1 MMTFKLEVIT
11 VIMRQ
16 PQLNQLVG
24 EDRGAGEVVVPEDR
38 EVHAPEENSCYCS
51 TFYHFLNKI
60 CILLVGCFSLRTLRC
75 VISVLKHQKIIS
87 IIEAKNKKQMQ
98 ENSLVFCQL
107 KHSG

>member
-1 MMTFKLEVIT
+1 MTLKLEAIT

-24 EDRGAGEVVVPEDR
+24 EDREAGEVVVPEDR

-60 CILLVGCFSLRTLRC
+60 CILLGCFSLRTLRC
-75 VISVLKHQKIIS
+75 VISVLNIKKIIS
-87 IIEAKNKKQMQ
+87 IIKAKNKKQMQ